1 MRRARV
7 VVATL
12 VVTLVTG
19 VLGACGGGGMKV
31 TATFDDVGDL
41 QPRHSVQVADV
52 RVGQISSVKLTDDN
66 RAEVTMTV
74 NKSVHIPADST
85 AILRTTSLL
94 GEKFVE
100 IRPKGDPTK
109 GPFLHA
115 GSHLTSSQEA
125 PELEFVASQLV
136 TVLGA
141 VNANDIGTLAK
152 TGAEAFGGRG
162 SDLRKLIDDLST
174 ISATF
179 ASRTGQITQ
188 VIDNLD
194 STAGTL
200 AGGADDLNQLLGN
213 LAQTSTILAN
223 NRQRTVDALHQLSR
237 VAAAQNTVLSR
248 HKAEIEH
255 QIRQADDI
263 VAAGAGQTDE
273 LTSLVDWLHGFA
285 TGTPRTIPGDFT
297 QVYMW
302 LIPAAGG
309 AGAPTC
315 QDPRACS

>member
-1 MRRARV
+1 VRRRRAAAAAA
-7 VVATL
+7 VVAVAASL
-12 VVTLVTG
+12 
-19 VLGACGGGGMKV
+19 LGACGGGGLKV
-31 TATFDDVGDL
+31 TTTFSDVGDL

-52 RVGQISSVKLTDDN
+52 RVGQISSIKLTDDN
-66 RAEVTMTV
+66 RAQVTMSIS
-74 NKSVHIPADST
+74 KSVHIPADSI

-115 GSHLTSSQEA
+115 GSRIDATEEA

-141 VNANDIGTLAK
+141 VNANDIATLAK

-162 SDLRKLIDDLST
+162 TDLRKLIDDLST

-200 AGGADDLNQLLGN
+200 AGGADSLDQLLGN

-237 VAAAQNTVLSR
+237 LAAVQNTVLGR
-248 HKAEIEH
+248 HKTDIER

-263 VAAGAGQTDE
+263 VAAVAGQTDE
-273 LTSLVDWLHGFA
+273 LSSLIDWLHGF
-285 TGTPRTIPGDFT
+285 TLGTPRTIPGDFT

-302 LIPAAGG
+302 LVPATGG